1 MTAASPRIL
10 DVLPEDI
17 LLTVFGFL
25 SLNDILKMRQVSSTF
40 GALTHARGLWTDLLH
55 RYVIGEGLPIPKL
68 QEELR
73 GDPVAIR
80 TTIPDNLDTAALER
94 CIRRALTLRRAWTSP
109 SPKPARHLVVS
120 VQEECLESSAWRI
133 VSLHFCGH
141 FLLSVSFTSVS
152 PPERERLPLVFR
164 SWDLRQRKPRC
175 VSSMF
180 VPFRSSFKWNTGL
193 RKGRDDPVL
202 AVVPSN
208 DFETKFYGL
217 DADGEFQLMS
227 TSASTAD
234 LRALHGTTVLTRHGM
249 GDTCVWDMRDTQS
262 HCVLK
267 NPQSEQPETFVAT
280 HLHGRFLLIVWTRA
294 LQIFDLSGKHTPDK
308 DGKHAIVEAL
318 AHWRWPWPIDSARA
332 TTLHTSLA
340 SDDPPPFH
348 IFLRFSSFLPWP
360 VNMLHHYLLSPSTEP
375 DTPAYALP
383 PRAVVSIPSH
393 VRLFSV
399 SDMALGSYGAA
410 VWIDSAT
417 EDEDTGKRLAGTILQ
432 EPSTKEPE
440 GHAQVTTFDKT
451 SSRETE
457 PWLHVEVDDEEGR
470 IAVASFGQFELYEF
484 I

>member
-1 MTAASPRIL
+1 MIAASPRIL

-17 LLTVFGFL
+17 LLTIFGFL

-68 QEELR
+68 QEELK
-73 GDPVAIR
+73 GDPVAIG
-80 TTIPDNLDTAALER
+80 TTIPDDLDSAALER
-94 CIRRALTLRRAWTSP
+94 CIRRALTLRRAWTST

-120 VQEECLESSAWRI
+120 VREEGLESSAWRI

-175 VSSMF
+175 VSSMHM
-180 VPFRSSFKWNTGL
+180 PFRSSFKWNTGL

-202 AVVPSN
+202 AVVPPN

-217 DADGEFQLMS
+217 DADGEFQLTS
-227 TSASTAD
+227 TSASTD
-234 LRALHGTTVLTRHGM
+234 
-249 GDTCVWDMRDTQS
+249 D
-262 HCVLK
+262 
-267 NPQSEQPETFVAT
+267 PETFVAT

-308 DGKHAIVEAL
+308 DGKPPIVEAL

-375 DTPAYALP
+375 DTPAYPLP

-399 SDMALGSYGAA
+399 SDMALGTYGAA

-440 GHAQVTTFDKT
+440 GHAQVMTFDKT

-470 IAVASFGQFELYEF
+470 IAVASFGQFELYEY